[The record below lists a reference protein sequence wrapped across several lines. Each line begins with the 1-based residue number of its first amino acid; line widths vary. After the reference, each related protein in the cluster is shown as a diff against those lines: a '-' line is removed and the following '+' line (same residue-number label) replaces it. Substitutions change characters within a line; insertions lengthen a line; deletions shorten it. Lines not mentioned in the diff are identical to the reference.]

1 MNDYY
6 FRFMKE
12 EDKDDVFSLMQECLE
27 EEYNAYDYKENIK
40 AIINY
45 YYNRKDSK
53 IICLFKKND
62 ELIGFMWTIETD
74 DIITGEKFCFG
85 LYLAVKK
92 EFRGKNYS
100 KLIYEETLKFCKEN
114 NYKKFKFT
122 VRKNNDIALN
132 LHYDMGAKIDKYE
145 MSIDID

>member
-1 MNDYY
+1 M
-6 FRFMKE
+6 R
-12 EDKDDVFSLMQECLE
+12 EDDKNEVFSLMKECLE
-27 EEYNAYDYKENIK
+27 EEYNAENYKENIDS
-40 AIINY
+40 IINY
-45 YYNRKDSK
+45 YYSRKDSK
-53 IICLFKKND
+53 VICLFVEDK
-62 ELIGFMWTIETD
+62 LVGFMWTIESD

-92 EFRGKNYS
+92 EFRGKKYS
-100 KLIYEETLKFCKEN
+100 KLIYEETLKFCKKN
-114 NYKKFKFT
+114 KFKKFKFT

>member
-1 MNDYY
+1 
-6 FRFMKE
+6 MKE
-12 EDKDDVFSLMQECLE
+12 EDKNEVFSLMKECLQ
-27 EEYNAYDYKENIK
+27 EEYNAENYKNNIELL
-40 AIINY
+40 INY

-53 IICLFKKND
+53 IICLFKED
-62 ELIGFMWTIETD
+62 TLIGFMWTIETD

-100 KLIYEETLKFCKEN
+100 KLIYEETLRFCKEN
-114 NYKKFKFT
+114 NFNKFKFT